1 MGWTMIRVERARIL
15 EVRAICRNHVRMRLA
30 AGRIAGESRP
40 GQFVNVRCT
49 PMAFSAR
56 AFEGWSDYA
65 RTCEHAGTG
74 TAGRTLLLRPFA
86 VHRAWREGPR
96 KGQIE
101 ILFKVVGKGTRA
113 LAGKKPGES
122 IDLMG
127 PLGRGF
133 DLDRCARLSTA
144 VVVAGGVGVAPLFP
158 LAEFLRAKHVHTLVI
173 VGAMSEKDL
182 PLDAADRRVTL
193 SFMETKPE
201 ATITAEEFR
210 SLGCETGVVLM
221 EGTKGYVGLPTD
233 MLDRFLHRTEGGAR
247 GEAAVFTCG
256 PWAMMKAV
264 ARHAAEHDVRC
275 EALLEERMGCGV
287 GACMA
292 CSIRVRKCG
301 GVVRQRV
308 CIEGPVFDASEVIW
322 DES

>member
-1 MGWTMIRVERARIL
+1 MIRAERARIL

-30 AGRIAGESRP
+30 APRIAGESRP
-40 GQFVNVRCT
+40 GQFVNVRCA
-49 PMAFSAR
+49 PMAFATRS
-56 AFEGWSDYA
+56 FENWSDYA
-65 RTCEHAGTG
+65 RTCECG

-86 VHRAWREGPR
+86 VHRAWTTGPR

-101 ILFKVVGKGTRA
+101 ILFKTIGKGTRA

-144 VVVAGGVGVAPLFP
+144 VVVAGGVGVAPLFG
-158 LAEFLRAKHVHTLVI
+158 LVEFLRANHVHTLVI
-173 VGAMSEKDL
+173 VGAMSEKDI
-182 PLDAADRRVTL
+182 PLDTADSRVTL
-193 SFMETKPE
+193 SFMETKPD
-201 ATITAEEFR
+201 ATIAAEEFR

-221 EGTKGYVGLPTD
+221 EGTRGYVGLPTD

-247 GEAAVFTCG
+247 GESAVFTCG
-256 PWAMMKAV
+256 PWAMMRAV
-264 ARHAAEHDVRC
+264 AKHAAEHDLRC
-275 EALLEERMGCGV
+275 EALLEERMGCGI

-292 CSIRVRKCG
+292 CGIRVRRSG
-301 GVVRQRV
+301 GVVRRRV
-308 CIEGPVFDASEVIW
+308 CLEGPVFDASEVIW